1 MDYVYVGKFAGCHAL
16 KGEIKLKTDFEY
28 LDKILVKDF
37 NFYIGKDK
45 NKEVL
50 VNNRYHNGYYLMLF
64 KDLDSIDKVSKYIN
78 QKVYVL
84 KDDLNLDENELVYE
98 DYIGLSCYY
107 NNKLFGEIN
116 DIVCYGGGN
125 YVFSIK
131 SDKEILIPF
140 NKHFIDK
147 VTSKEIYFK
156 NLEGFFDED

>member
-1 MDYVYVGKFAGCHAL
+1 MKYIYVGKFAGCHAL
-16 KGEIKLKTDFEY
+16 KGEIKFKTDFEY
-28 LDKILVKDF
+28 LEKILIKDF
-37 NFYIGKDK
+37 AYYIGKEK

-50 VNNRYHNGYYLMLF
+50 INNRYHNGYYLMLF
-64 KDLDSIDKVSKYIN
+64 KNLDSIEKVEKYIN

-84 KDDLNLDENELVYE
+84 KDDLKLDKDEFLYE

-107 NNKLFGEIN
+107 DNKVFGEVE

-125 YVFSIK
+125 YVFLIK
-131 SDKEILIPF
+131 GTKEILIPF

-147 VTSKEIYFK
+147 VTSDDIYFK